1 MRADRK
7 EIFKSRFQKHYSRL
21 CNIAYGYVSDRDD
34 SEDIVQE
41 LFISI
46 WNKGLDSM
54 PEAEFT
60 AYVTT
65 SLKNSCI
72 SFLRKRKED
81 VVSIEDYPFLAGDVT
96 DDSPEAGHQPPTPE
110 ELLESALATLPPKC
124 KDIFLMAKLQGMKYR
139 EIAEKLSLSEKT
151 IENQMTKAIKLLRA
165 YAAENSSLLA
175 AAVIAFLSIIVNR

>member
-65 SLKNSCI
+65 SVKNSCI

-139 EIAEKLSLSEKT
+139 EIAEKLNLSEKT

-175 AAVIAFLSIIVNR
+175 AVVIAFLSIIVNR

>member
-65 SLKNSCI
+65 SVKNSCI

-96 DDSPEAGHQPPTPE
+96 DDSPEAGHQPLRPRNCWNRR
-110 ELLESALATLPPKC
+110 LPPC
-124 KDIFLMAKLQGMKYR
+124 LPSAR
-139 EIAEKLSLSEKT
+139 T
-151 IENQMTKAIKLLRA
+151 
-165 YAAENSSLLA
+165 SS
-175 AAVIAFLSIIVNR
+175 